1 MSGVIEHAGPRRMF
15 DVRVTAS
22 ENFNNYTAYHLK
34 VTSGGSTWHLSKR
47 YSEFEAFNSTLRD
60 RFPMLALPKLPGKV
74 WFGSM
79 SQGVIEHRKQVS
91 PARGQFSCVFDA
103 GSRPSKIICSR

>member
-91 PARGQFSCVFDA
+91 PARGQFSCVFDT
-103 GSRPSKIICSR
+103 GSRPSRIICSR